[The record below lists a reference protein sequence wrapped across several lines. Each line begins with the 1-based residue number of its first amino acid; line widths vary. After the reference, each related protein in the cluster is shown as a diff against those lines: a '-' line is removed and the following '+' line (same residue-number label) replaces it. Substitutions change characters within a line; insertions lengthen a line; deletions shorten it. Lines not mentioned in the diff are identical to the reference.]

1 MKGKLI
7 SVFLLIHQAN
17 AGAFSGL
24 ISNLVTLWS
33 HWATT
38 KPKVVISPY
47 ENSQW
52 SVALSGSFP
61 CMSLWIHGRLNL
73 TVTPVTQLFSN
84 FGIALIHLAAWAR
97 IHHMIFKSIEEMTQR
112 AGFMPVYPLG
122 VYSCVCSKPGSC
134 CFANPRGCGDEDS
147 YGVGGPHPVEEP
159 VCFNS
164 KICLDLAIAV
174 DKKCTRGFLC
184 HFPKEQGHE
193 SAINERFVGTLTLG
207 QMSCLQ
213 SNA

>member
-1 MKGKLI
+1 
-7 SVFLLIHQAN
+7 
-17 AGAFSGL
+17 
-24 ISNLVTLWS
+24 
-33 HWATT
+33 
-38 KPKVVISPY
+38 
-47 ENSQW
+47 
-52 SVALSGSFP
+52 
-61 CMSLWIHGRLNL
+61 MSLWIHGRLNL